1 MSATEEMNESRR
13 YSIDI
18 DENFHK
24 WIQEQ
29 RRNKTA
35 DKSSELT
42 QSGTDD
48 SFETLEKMC
57 NKSVSDINSTLYKYL
72 HPSNHQQ
79 ILTDVNLHQKP
90 VNDSSQLNSNTES
103 K

>member
-1 MSATEEMNESRR
+1 MSESAEVNDSKR

-18 DENFHK
+18 DENFHQ

-29 RRNKTA
+29 RRNKETA
-35 DKSSELT
+35 NKSPELVR
-42 QSGTDD
+42 SGTDD

-57 NKSVSDINSTLYKYL
+57 NKSVSDVNSTLYKYL
-72 HPSNHQQ
+72 HAEDQQQ
-79 ILTDVNLHQKP
+79 ILANVKRRDQQVDDT
-90 VNDSSQLNSNTES
+90 NTEC